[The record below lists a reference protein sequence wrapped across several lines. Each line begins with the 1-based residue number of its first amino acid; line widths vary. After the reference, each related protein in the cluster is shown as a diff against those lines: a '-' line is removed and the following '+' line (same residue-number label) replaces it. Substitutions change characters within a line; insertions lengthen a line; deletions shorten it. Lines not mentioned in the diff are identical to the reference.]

1 MKDERSRRVI
11 DQRVRNRIMDA
22 LETLAL
28 GDKGVRAL
36 WPTDYF
42 EGFYDFIPYGGEPPL
57 NSCISSE
64 EKVALS
70 TVSKIVDDACD
81 ATPPIMTADELIA
94 TGWPELIRPIA
105 QTALSLMKGR
115 GRFGE
120 ENEEWHD

>member
-1 MKDERSRRVI
+1 MKDQPSKRVI

-28 GDKGVRAL
+28 GDEGVKAV
-36 WPTDYF
+36 WPTEYF
-42 EGFYDFIPYGGEPPL
+42 EGFYDFIPHGGEPHP
-57 NSCISSE
+57 NSCVSSE

-70 TVSKIVDDACD
+70 KVSRIVDDVCD
-81 ATPPIMTADELIA
+81 ATRPIMTADELIA

-105 QTALSLMKGR
+105 QAALSLMEGR

-120 ENEEWHD
+120 EHEEWRD